1 MLNNAQK
8 QAVYAT
14 GSCVVMAPPGSG
26 KTRVLQER
34 AAHLLTQYRTGGR
47 IIGVTFTQDA
57 ARELEGRI
65 RRQMGDIG
73 DRLICGTFHS
83 LCKRQIEEA
92 GFKVKLVN
100 DVQQSEF
107 MQRAY
112 KAVVA
117 DGSVSLEEAVRYI
130 EAVKSSVTPVVPSAQ
145 SLDKARTLHGV
156 YEAYE
161 EILESMGLMDFGD
174 LMAKAVRG
182 MLDGIEVGG
191 RKIAVP
197 PLRGFHLMVDEVQ
210 DTDEMQYQWIRCHI
224 RSGMKLTAVGDDDQ
238 SIYSWRGAA
247 SYAGILRLIKESKA
261 DVTVLD
267 TSYRCAQRIMSC
279 AVKLINKN
287 NDRQFKQTRSN
298 NPNAGVIELRELK
311 SREAEILDM
320 ADTIRLSGDIGSWV
334 VLARSNALLQQVE
347 LAFSKAQPSI
357 KTKRRGG
364 KGFWEGDTQQ
374 LYVGVLRSLATG
386 DIVGVDAA
394 LRHMGASSSTLEDL
408 HRRCR
413 SKEPRAAYRLMGASG
428 LTGQVETLRSAL
440 RSWMILLKAQNVDQ
454 VCLDVATF
462 LCAHGAFS
470 DKKVTVRKTGPDG
483 KEIKIQKTKGQI
495 QKELITTCGEVMRKR
510 RGPLSARLYGLE
522 DGEDKKGV
530 DDDGNPNDAVTL
542 MTFHGSKGLE
552 FPNVWMMG
560 CEEGIVPSLKSVDEE
575 EERRLFYVGMTRAI
589 NRLVMS
595 RALKL
600 KEEKLGDKARKNAKP
615 IDTQLSRF
623 VTECGVLE
631 LSDRR
636 DSERRAPEREDAFSN
651 AQA

>member
-1 MLNNAQK
+1 VLNNAQK

-34 AAHLLTQYRTGGR
+34 AAHLLTQDRTGGR

-57 ARELEGRI
+57 AKELEGRI

-73 DRLICGTFHS
+73 DRLLCGTFHS

-117 DGSVSLEEAVRYI
+117 DGSVSLEDAVRYI
-130 EAVKSSVTPVVPSAQ
+130 ETVKSSVTPVVPSAQ
-145 SLDKARTLHGV
+145 SLDKSRTLHAV

-182 MLDGIEVGG
+182 MLDGIEVGD
-191 RKIAVP
+191 RKIVVP

-210 DTDEMQYQWIRCHI
+210 DTDEMQYQWIRCHV
-224 RSGMKLTAVGDDDQ
+224 RAGMKLTAVGDDDQ
-238 SIYSWRGAA
+238 SIYGWRGAA
-247 SYAGILRLIKESKA
+247 SYSGILRLVKESKA

-267 TSYRCAQRIMSC
+267 TSYRCAQRIMAC
-279 AVKLINKN
+279 AVKLINENK
-287 NDRQFKQTRSN
+287 DRQFKQTRSN
-298 NPNAGVIELRELK
+298 NPKAGAIEFKELAT
-311 SREAEILDM
+311 RAAEILAM

-347 LAFSKAQPSI
+347 QAFSSATPSI

-374 LYVGVLRSLATG
+374 LYVGLLRSLSTG
-386 DIVGVDAA
+386 DMVGVDAV
-394 LRHMGASSSTLEDL
+394 LRLMGVSSSTLEDL

-413 SKEPRAAYRLMGASG
+413 SKEPRAAYRLMSASG
-428 LTGQVETLRSAL
+428 LTGQVETLRSAM
-440 RSWMILLKAQNVDQ
+440 RSWMILMKAQNVDQ
-454 VCLDVATF
+454 VCLDVASF
-462 LCAHGAFS
+462 LCAHGVFS
-470 DKKVTVRKTGPDG
+470 DKKITVKKKGTDG
-483 KEIKIQKTKGQI
+483 KEEKVKKIKGQI
-495 QKELITTCGEVMRKR
+495 QKDLIKTCGEAMKKR

-522 DGEDKKGV
+522 DGEDTKGL
-530 DDDGNPNDAVTL
+530 DDDGNPIDAVTL

-552 FPNVWMMG
+552 FPNVWMMA

-589 NRLVMS
+589 DRLVMS

-600 KEEKLGDKARKNAKP
+600 KEEKAGEPVKKNAKP

-623 VTECGVLE
+623 VEQCGVLE
-631 LSDRR
+631 ISDRR
-636 DSERRAPEREDAFSN
+636 DSERREDAFSN